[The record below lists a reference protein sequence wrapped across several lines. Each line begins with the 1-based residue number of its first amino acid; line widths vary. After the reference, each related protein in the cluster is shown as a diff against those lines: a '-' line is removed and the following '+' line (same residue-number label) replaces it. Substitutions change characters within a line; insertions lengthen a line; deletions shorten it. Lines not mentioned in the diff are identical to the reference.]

1 MRINKLELQNSLT
14 EWNYKTNLL
23 KNLSI
28 ISVISRGYRFCN
40 FLQQIGHF
48 TDIIILRFHYRE
60 QQIMKMYFK
69 SSLTELTEFVGYC
82 VLKLIL
88 ISRRRKPGLM
98 LVLWISFSKEIT
110 AVRRNIQ
117 AGDVKHYRRY
127 FFSV

>member
-60 QQIMKMYFK
+60 QQIMKMYFE
-69 SSLTELTEFVGYC
+69 SSLRELTEFVGYC

-98 LVLWISFSKEIT
+98 LVL
-110 AVRRNIQ
+110 
-117 AGDVKHYRRY
+117 
-127 FFSV
+127 

>member
-28 ISVISRGYRFCN
+28 ISVISRGYRFCI
-40 FLQQIGHF
+40 LQQIGHF

-98 LVLWISFSKEIT
+98 LVL
-110 AVRRNIQ
+110 
-117 AGDVKHYRRY
+117 
-127 FFSV
+127 

>member
-1 MRINKLELQNSLT
+1 MRINKIELQNSLT

-40 FLQQIGHF
+40 FLQQIGHL
-48 TDIIILRFHYRE
+48 TDIIILRFNYRE
-60 QQIMKMYFK
+60 KQIMKMYFK

-117 AGDVKHYRRY
+117 AGDVKHCRRY
-127 FFSV
+127 FFSI

>member
-1 MRINKLELQNSLT
+1 MRINKIELQNSLT

-69 SSLTELTEFVGYC
+69 SSLTELTEVVEYC
-82 VLKLIL
+82 VLKLTL

-98 LVLWISFSKEIT
+98 FVL
-110 AVRRNIQ
+110 
-117 AGDVKHYRRY
+117 
-127 FFSV
+127 

>member
-14 EWNYKTNLL
+14 EWNYKTNLP

-60 QQIMKMYFK
+60 QQKRARADGIRW
-69 SSLTELTEFVGYC
+69 
-82 VLKLIL
+82 VL
-88 ISRRRKPGLM
+88 R
-98 LVLWISFSKEIT
+98 SKVDFNFQT
-110 AVRRNIQ
+110 KKTWSHACALN
-117 AGDVKHYRRY
+117 
-127 FFSV
+127 